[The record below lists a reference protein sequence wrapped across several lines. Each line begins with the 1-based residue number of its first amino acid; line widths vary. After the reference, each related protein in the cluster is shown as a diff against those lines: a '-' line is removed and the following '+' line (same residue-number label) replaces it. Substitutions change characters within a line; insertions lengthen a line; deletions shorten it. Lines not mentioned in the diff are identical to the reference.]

1 MSEYTRKD
9 ITLKTKIFITGF
21 KEDKGK
27 RAVNALTKD
36 LKIQE
41 NDVLLIETDT
51 RGCTGGHTNYLTV
64 TNERNGF
71 VKTNSSKMIMWMLNY
86 ALEFDEI

>member
-1 MSEYTRKD
+1 MEKY
-9 ITLKTKIFITGF
+9 ITMKTKVFIKGF

-27 RAVNALTKD
+27 KAVNALTKD

-51 RGCTGGHTNYLTV
+51 RGCGGGHTNYLTV
-64 TNERNGF
+64 TNVRNGF
-71 VKTNSSKMIMWMLNY
+71 TKTNSCRMIMWMLNY